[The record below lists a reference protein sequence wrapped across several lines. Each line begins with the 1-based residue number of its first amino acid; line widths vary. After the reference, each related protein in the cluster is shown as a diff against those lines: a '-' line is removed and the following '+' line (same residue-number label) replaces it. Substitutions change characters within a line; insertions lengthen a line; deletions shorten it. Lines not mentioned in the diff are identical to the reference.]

1 MQLDFNLNLDFL
13 QAKSPPLIGVDISTS
28 SIKMVELSDA
38 GKGLYRIERYA
49 IEPLAKDAVADGNIA
64 NLEAVS
70 EAIKHAWRQMG
81 TRTKNVSLALPAAAV
96 ITKKIIVAA
105 GLSENELEMQV
116 ESEANQYIPFALD
129 EVNLDFQVLGPVP
142 NNPEEAEV
150 LIAASRK
157 EKVEDRVAA
166 IESAGLKALVMDVES
181 YATQTA
187 YELIA
192 PQLPNAGRDQTIAII
207 DIGSAMMHVNV
218 LLNNQSVYMREQTF
232 GGNQLTQEIQRRYSL
247 SAEEAEIAKR
257 NGGLPENY
265 EPEVLQPFLDSLAL
279 EVARALQFFFSSTQF
294 NRVDHILLAGGCA
307 MIPGADEAV
316 SQRTQV
322 RTSVANTFANMAISS
337 RVKPR
342 QLAQD
347 APILLIA
354 CGLAMRR
361 FDPS

>member
-13 QAKSPPLIGVDISTS
+13 QTKSPPLLGVDISTS
-28 SIKMVELSDA
+28 SVKMVELSDS
-38 GKGLYRIERYA
+38 GKGQYRIERYT
-49 IEPLAKDAVADGNIA
+49 IESLAKDAIADGNIA

-70 EAIKHAWRQMG
+70 NAVKQAWRQMG
-81 TRTKNVSLALPAAAV
+81 TRVRNVALALPAAAV
-96 ITKKIIVAA
+96 ITKKIIVPA
-105 GLSENELEMQV
+105 GLNENELELQV

-129 EVNLDFQVLGPVP
+129 EVNLDFQVLGPAP
-142 NNPEEAEV
+142 NLPDEVEV

-166 IESAGLKALVMDVES
+166 VESAGLKALVMDVES

-192 PQLPNAGRDQTIAII
+192 AQLPNAGRDQTIAII
-207 DIGSAMMHVNV
+207 DIGAAMMHVNV

-265 EPEVLQPFLDSLAL
+265 ESEVLQPFLDTLAL
-279 EVARALQFFFSSTQF
+279 EVARSLQFFFSSTQF
-294 NRVDHILLAGGCA
+294 SRVDHILLAGGCA
-307 MIPGADEAV
+307 MLPDVEEAV
-316 SQRTQV
+316 LQRTQV
-322 RTSVANTFANMAISS
+322 QTSIANPFAGMALSPRI
-337 RVKPR
+337 KAR

-347 APILLIA
+347 APMLLIA

-361 FDPS
+361 FDP

>member
-28 SIKMVELSDA
+28 SVKMVELSDA
-38 GKGLYRIERYA
+38 GKGLYRIEHYV

-64 NLEAVS
+64 NLEAVA

-81 TRTKNVSLALPAAAV
+81 TRTKNVALALPAAAV

-105 GLSENELEMQV
+105 GLNENELEIQV
-116 ESEANQYIPFALD
+116 ENEANQYIPFALD

-142 NNPEEAEV
+142 NNPEESEV

-157 EKVEDRVAA
+157 EKIEDRVAS

-187 YELIA
+187 YALIA
-192 PQLPNAGRDQTIAII
+192 PQLPNAGQDQTIALI

-218 LLNNQSVYMREQTF
+218 LLNDQSIYMREQTF

-279 EVARALQFFFSSTQF
+279 EVVRALQFFFSSTQF

-307 MIPGADEAV
+307 MIPGAEEAV

-322 RTSVANTFANMAISS
+322 PTSVANPFANMAISS

-361 FDPS
+361 FDP